1 MSSNK
6 YYEIICNNQVVQLSK
21 LKSNNMVTGDGI

>member
-1 MSSNK
+1 MISNK

-21 LKSNNMVTGDGI
+21 LNSNYIVTGDKI